1 MMVTAAHKGEL
12 KRGFESLFC
21 HHAATLAMIYFK
33 YSGGVLWW
41 LPVPPIILTGVG
53 YFYICTTCNQT
64 SCSRIMIG
72 MALQQEEPCHLKAN
86 EVNDFQTLEIL
97 NLWLL
102 PIYSPGI
109 IIIIFLKV
117 ITLFLRQTKR
127 FSVVAH
133 NN

>member
-12 KRGFESLFC
+12 ERGFESLFC

-86 EVNDFQTLEIL
+86 EDRCVTGNTEFVAVAH
-97 NLWLL
+97 LL
-102 PIYSPGI
+102 TWDYYYYFFKGGH
-109 IIIIFLKV
+109 IIFE
-117 ITLFLRQTKR
+117 T
-127 FSVVAH
+127 
-133 NN
+133 N